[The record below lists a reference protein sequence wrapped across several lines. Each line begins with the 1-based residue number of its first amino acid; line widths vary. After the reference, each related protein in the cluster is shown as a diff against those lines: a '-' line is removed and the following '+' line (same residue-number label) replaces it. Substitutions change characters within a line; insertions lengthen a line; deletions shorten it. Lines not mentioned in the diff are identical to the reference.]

1 MCAIGKQLHSNY
13 VGAMTFTH
21 TQKSPI
27 SSNSSNLAARRRP
40 LLISFVAALFMV
52 FTCVAPSGA
61 SAVPFAKDPS
71 NNRVAT
77 TLVNKMWTLA
87 QTNDQ
92 AGLETFINKGFQA
105 QDADQ
110 PRWNKK
116 QFINVLVNGEK
127 LSDYTLSDLRA
138 TRTGQTIVVTY
149 MAAADQIVNGK
160 TLSGEAKPRLTVF
173 VQSPKTKKYTVISH
187 SSFNVVP
194 NS

>member
-1 MCAIGKQLHSNY
+1 MAS
-13 VGAMTFTH
+13 TH
-21 TQKSPI
+21 LEIRLI
-27 SSNSSNLAARRRP
+27 SSDHSHSAAGRR
-40 LLISFVAALFMV
+40 SAFMALFATIALLFLPMS
-52 FTCVAPSGA
+52 PA
-61 SAVPFAKDPS
+61 SASSAPLAKEPS
-71 NNRVAT
+71 NIRVAT

-87 QTNDQ
+87 KNND
-92 AGLETFINKGFQA
+92 AVGLETFINKGFQA